1 MQQIIGG
8 QSDVGKLRRV
18 AVKHA
23 RDAIGDAAAVD
34 RQWRDLRY
42 LARPD
47 VTAAWAEYEH
57 FLALLEAAGVDTLRL
72 PPDHTVG
79 LDSLYARDVSI
90 VCDRGVILCNMGKP
104 QRRTEPA
111 AQEAAFR
118 AAGIPIWGRI
128 TGDGTVEGGDVCWID
143 ERTLAV
149 GRGYRTN
156 DAGIRQLRELVRGCV
171 DEVVVVPL
179 PHWRGP
185 EDVFHLMSIVSP
197 IDRHLFLV
205 YAPLIPVPFR
215 EALLAR
221 GIELVE
227 VAEPEF
233 QTLGCNVLALAPR
246 EVLMVTGNRET
257 RARLERAGVTVRE
270 FAGREICLKGGGG
283 PTCLTRPLTRDR
295 G

>member
-23 RDAIGDAAAVD
+23 RDAFGDAVAVD

-118 AAGIPIWGRI
+118 AAGIPIRGRI

-197 IDRHLFLV
+197 IDCHLFLV

-257 RARLERAGVTVRE
+257 RARLERTGVTVRE